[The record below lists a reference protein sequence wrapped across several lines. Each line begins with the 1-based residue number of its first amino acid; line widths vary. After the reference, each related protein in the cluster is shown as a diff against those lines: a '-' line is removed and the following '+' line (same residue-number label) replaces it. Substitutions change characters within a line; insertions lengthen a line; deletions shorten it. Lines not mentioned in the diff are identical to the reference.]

1 MTEKTKAPLTVAKG
15 GEKTQGA
22 NTTTATTE
30 AVKTFEELQKE
41 NEELKRKLSAVPEDL
56 EKKIEYFNRKR
67 LLIKRFDSLNEKK
80 TNLLFHLDKVA
91 EIATKNDF
99 SNDRYSI
106 LIYDGEGGYNAKE
119 VFKMLNPLIVCE
131 VINFMISKVEA
142 IQSTLQKQ
150 IEE

>member
-41 NEELKRKLSAVPEDL
+41 NEELKRKLSAVPEELD
-56 EKKIEYFNRKR
+56 KKIEYFNRKR
-67 LLIKRFDSLNEKK
+67 LLIKRFDSLAEKK
-80 TNLLFHLDKVA
+80 TNLLNHLDKVA

-99 SNDRYSI
+99 SNDRYCI
-106 LIYDGEGGYNAKE
+106 MIYDGEGGYNSKE
-119 VFKMLNPLIVCE
+119 VFKMQNPLIVCE

-142 IQSTLQKQ
+142 IQNTLQKQ

>member
-15 GEKTQGA
+15 GENTQGA
-22 NTTTATTE
+22 NTTKATTE
-30 AVKTFEELQKE
+30 SIKSFEELQKE
-41 NEELKRKLSAVPEDL
+41 NEELKRKLSAVPDDL

-67 LLIKRFDSLNEKK
+67 LLIKRFDSLTEKRN
-80 TNLLFHLDKVA
+80 NLLTHLDKVA
-91 EIATKNDF
+91 EISAKNEF

-106 LIYDGEGGYNAKE
+106 IINDGEGGYNSKE
-119 VFKMLNPLIVCE
+119 VFKMQNPLIVCE

>member
-15 GEKTQGA
+15 VENTQGA
-22 NTTTATTE
+22 KTTQATTTE
-30 AVKTFEELQKE
+30 VKTFEELQKE
-41 NEELKRKLSAVPEDL
+41 NEELKRKLSAVPDDL

-67 LLIKRFDSLNEKK
+67 LLIKRFDSLAEKK
-80 TNLLFHLDKVA
+80 TNLLNHLDKVA
-91 EIATKNDF
+91 EIATKNEF

-106 LIYDGEGGYNAKE
+106 MIYDSEGGYNSKE
-119 VFKMLNPLIVCE
+119 VFKMQNPLIVCE

>member
-15 GEKTQGA
+15 VNNTQ
-22 NTTTATTE
+22 TTE
-30 AVKTFEELQKE
+30 EVKQIETKPSFEQLQKE

-67 LLIKRFDSLNEKK
+67 LLIKRFDSLAEKK
-80 TNLLFHLDKVA
+80 TNLLNNLDKVA

-99 SNDRYSI
+99 SNDRYCI
-106 LIYDGEGGYNAKE
+106 MIYDGEGGYNSKE
-119 VFKMLNPLIVCE
+119 VFKMQNPLIVCE

-142 IQSTLQKQ
+142 IQTSLQKQ

>member
-15 GEKTQGA
+15 VNNTQ
-22 NTTTATTE
+22 ATE
-30 AVKTFEELQKE
+30 EVKQIETKPSFEQLQKE